1 MIFKINFLWIF
12 TNFLLKI
19 IAKITKQGFIL
30 ISLFPI
36 DTQNLSPDDPFAP
49 PSKKSRTDP
58 PSISCT
64 EASLFSPVQVEPQKK
79 RVIFPSEIGL
89 LETSR
94 FFFRNQ
100 SPVSFTTLDEI
111 DTFSKMFPSDMDC
124 EKFFDMDWGR
134 FQSCT
139 FQKELLEKKKKGRLF
154 KILEECFDCKEAF
167 EKKFSKLFLPLY
179 FRLELKNRLR
189 DLSGLNELDHDLAE
203 IIDLGFIPFFIS
215 KKTSRDSPFSI
226 NEIKIWIE
234 KMLNASI
241 YKEAQSHLQL
251 LLGELEDIYDL
262 CENRVKNI
270 LEPPIDHTSPAFITS
285 LKFWVRFLG
294 SYPGCL
300 FQVFELFT
308 EEHPIKEDIEAELKE
323 LTEAQA
329 MEMPLA
335 QEAFALF
342 LEAVDMDKFSCV
354 APFSTIEQLFN
365 LLYTPV
371 QEHPLITKWKNPLEL
386 PPPSLAS
393 LESIEAGL
401 TWNYLDMVFS
411 SSHPVATSLS
421 NRIFFEYALHKIEN
435 FPNKPSKKEFI
446 LTLLEALKSFSMMNA
461 KGWAAYT
468 PETFFCSIFSDAEDQ
483 DLIKRFWH
491 SFFRKFPDLKED
503 PHFVS
508 LFRES
513 IASQTKE
520 ANKNTHLISAQ
531 KI

>member
-58 PSISCT
+58 PSISCS

-79 RVIFPSEIGL
+79 RVIFPSEIDL

-323 LTEAQA
+323 LTEATIDRA
-329 MEMPLA
+329 ETLTKEGVKKGMEEIKLAETEKRRAWGKIGKEKSLIRRNQSRDLVLA
-335 QEAFALF
+335 QH
-342 LEAVDMDKFSCV
+342 DQS
-354 APFSTIEQLFN
+354 
-365 LLYTPV
+365 
-371 QEHPLITKWKNPLEL
+371 
-386 PPPSLAS
+386 
-393 LESIEAGL
+393 ES
-401 TWNYLDMVFS
+401 YQ
-411 SSHPVATSLS
+411 
-421 NRIFFEYALHKIEN
+421 
-435 FPNKPSKKEFI
+435 KK
-446 LTLLEALKSFSMMNA
+446 
-461 KGWAAYT
+461 
-468 PETFFCSIFSDAEDQ
+468 
-483 DLIKRFWH
+483 
-491 SFFRKFPDLKED
+491 
-503 PHFVS
+503 
-508 LFRES
+508 S
-513 IASQTKE
+513 IASAAADLWQWLSQE
-520 ANKNTHLISAQ
+520 AKRQDLDVFSVATIEGWISTHRKSKATS
-531 KI
+531 